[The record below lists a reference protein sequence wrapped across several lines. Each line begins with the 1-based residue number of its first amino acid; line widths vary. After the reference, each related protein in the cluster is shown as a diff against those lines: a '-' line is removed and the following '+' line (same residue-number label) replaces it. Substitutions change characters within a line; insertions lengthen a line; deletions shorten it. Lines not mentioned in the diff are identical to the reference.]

1 MGARQV
7 KYIPFT
13 SNMISA
19 VFSADRGETESA
31 VYVFP
36 TEAAKRAAVRE
47 YQNRWAFEAIQ
58 FLTMEELK
66 QQLFAGERPLL
77 REEKRT
83 LAFFASLTAKDR
95 QFFKISNY
103 FQSIEPAH
111 DFFDL
116 WEEFNEELVAADSVV
131 ERLEAAGY
139 ELLNWQHEMW
149 KRLRRIKDN
158 YQRFIEDKGFDDIL
172 FAGRPEKMSLTLLHE
187 FSTVYFVN
195 QFYYTNLEKK
205 IIEQLEQAGK
215 KVILYYQL
223 PQELVNEDNLS
234 IRPFTFADLGPGVTQ
249 SLHIVE
255 CRSEFAMLR
264 AMIKA
269 IDAGK
274 ARQVINF
281 SERANPRS
289 RLLAQARFNVGGS
302 APLSSSSIYKF
313 LASLH
318 TIIENIVYEPT
329 RKKLLVPLPAML
341 NAFLDVNFATALMP
355 ELDLDD
361 KEIAHSFY
369 ELMDRDYRF
378 ADLDGDFIAVMRR
391 NKAAPAL
398 QTMLAF
404 LNKVLTITSIDDLVD
419 LIDAP
424 GGIVVN
430 HILSE
435 KEIRFSNVRETFYRA
450 LSDFDSLGRLNF
462 VEHWADIFE
471 NRRAPQTCTA
481 AGLLR
486 LFLDYLKPRYYRLNT
501 RAPETPRVEFTSLQD
516 TRNLALQ
523 KVIVFNVVEREIPH
537 ARQTPF
543 LFTDRQRKALGLKIY
558 EDVRLREKYYLHRL
572 VLTTPQ
578 VTLLTQKN
586 IEENIDVSSFI
597 EEIRLRLSSGMLQES
612 VVDYEDYRGAY
623 EQVLQRRQDYRVDPR
638 RALVLDFYLMPLDK
652 TRDFPDHS
660 LDLTFYAL
668 ANLLN
673 NSFVFYIKNMIRLQE
688 KTKCVDADFTAKLI
702 GNIVHEGLNNVWR
715 DYLPEQGTPPHR
727 LIFKEIPES
736 LIVAAL
742 RKTLATDR
750 FYFSLPHNYADIYFR
765 EIMLPRIVDGI
776 KRFFVY
782 LDRIGLES
790 KAVHI
795 YPEKDEPMLRQ
806 AYIPFI
812 KSEKIDFT
820 VNIGGRA
827 DLRIEADDASQ
838 YCIFDYKTGG
848 SKKEQL
854 MLYELYYYLIENLAP
869 PERVFSYFYQI
880 LDAEG
885 KELREFSSRSSKAE
899 QIEQFT
905 ENVKNAV
912 RDLWRNGFALPEQ
925 KTALEDMKDISRA
938 DLFQSAYK
946 PYVNSRGLL

>member
-215 KVILYYQL
+215 KVILFYQL

-302 APLSSSSIYKF
+302 APLSWQ
-313 LASLH
+313 ACTPSLKILF
-318 TIIENIVYEPT
+318 TN
-329 RKKLLVPLPAML
+329 
-341 NAFLDVNFATALMP
+341 
-355 ELDLDD
+355 
-361 KEIAHSFY
+361 
-369 ELMDRDYRF
+369 
-378 ADLDGDFIAVMRR
+378 RR
-391 NKAAPAL
+391 GKSCSCRCRQCSTL
-398 QTMLAF
+398 F
-404 LNKVLTITSIDDLVD
+404 STSI
-419 LIDAP
+419 
-424 GGIVVN
+424 
-430 HILSE
+430 
-435 KEIRFSNVRETFYRA
+435 
-450 LSDFDSLGRLNF
+450 
-462 VEHWADIFE
+462 
-471 NRRAPQTCTA
+471 
-481 AGLLR
+481 
-486 LFLDYLKPRYYRLNT
+486 
-501 RAPETPRVEFTSLQD
+501 
-516 TRNLALQ
+516 
-523 KVIVFNVVEREIPH
+523 
-537 ARQTPF
+537 
-543 LFTDRQRKALGLKIY
+543 
-558 EDVRLREKYYLHRL
+558 
-572 VLTTPQ
+572 
-578 VTLLTQKN
+578 
-586 IEENIDVSSFI
+586 
-597 EEIRLRLSSGMLQES
+597 
-612 VVDYEDYRGAY
+612 
-623 EQVLQRRQDYRVDPR
+623 LQRR
-638 RALVLDFYLMPLDK
+638 
-652 TRDFPDHS
+652 
-660 LDLTFYAL
+660 
-668 ANLLN
+668 
-673 NSFVFYIKNMIRLQE
+673 
-688 KTKCVDADFTAKLI
+688 
-702 GNIVHEGLNNVWR
+702 
-715 DYLPEQGTPPHR
+715 
-727 LIFKEIPES
+727 
-736 LIVAAL
+736 
-742 RKTLATDR
+742 
-750 FYFSLPHNYADIYFR
+750 
-765 EIMLPRIVDGI
+765 
-776 KRFFVY
+776 
-782 LDRIGLES
+782 
-790 KAVHI
+790 
-795 YPEKDEPMLRQ
+795 
-806 AYIPFI
+806 
-812 KSEKIDFT
+812 
-820 VNIGGRA
+820 
-827 DLRIEADDASQ
+827 
-838 YCIFDYKTGG
+838 
-848 SKKEQL
+848 
-854 MLYELYYYLIENLAP
+854 
-869 PERVFSYFYQI
+869 
-880 LDAEG
+880 
-885 KELREFSSRSSKAE
+885 
-899 QIEQFT
+899 
-905 ENVKNAV
+905 
-912 RDLWRNGFALPEQ
+912 
-925 KTALEDMKDISRA
+925 
-938 DLFQSAYK
+938 
-946 PYVNSRGLL
+946 